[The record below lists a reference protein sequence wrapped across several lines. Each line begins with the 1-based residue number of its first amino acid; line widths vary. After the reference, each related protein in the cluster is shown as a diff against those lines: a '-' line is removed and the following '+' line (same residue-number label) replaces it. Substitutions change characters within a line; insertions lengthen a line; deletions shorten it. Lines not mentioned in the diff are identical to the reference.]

1 VIGSRVRWV
10 DPGQK
15 KKKLRAE
22 VTGLEKL
29 EIGLLML
36 FAFSSSSSGQCYR
49 FPSPLYHGL
58 IHLTAHASFALPQSH
73 PLNEVLFLHI
83 EKDFNEVSKTFKK
96 DDWTFNN
103 AFECK
108 QHSSI

>member
-1 VIGSRVRWV
+1 
-10 DPGQK
+10 
-15 KKKLRAE
+15 
-22 VTGLEKL
+22 
-29 EIGLLML
+29 ML
-36 FAFSSSSSGQCYR
+36 FGFSSSSSSSSGQCYR

-96 DDWTFNN
+96 DDWSFKN
-103 AFECK
+103 AFVGNGNICR
-108 QHSSI
+108 HVADLIRGTYCVL

>member
-1 VIGSRVRWV
+1 VTRVN
-10 DPGQK
+10 QK
-15 KKKLRAE
+15 KILRAE

-29 EIGLLML
+29 EIGLLMR
-36 FAFSSSSSGQCYR
+36 FGFSSSSSSSSGQCYR